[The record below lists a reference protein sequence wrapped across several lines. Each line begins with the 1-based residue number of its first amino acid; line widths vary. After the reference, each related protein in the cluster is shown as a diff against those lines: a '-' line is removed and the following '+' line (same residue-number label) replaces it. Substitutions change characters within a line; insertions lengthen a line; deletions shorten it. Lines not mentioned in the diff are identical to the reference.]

1 MFVQGTLSLHGAP
14 KIATWLRLVVDAPKG
29 ADAIVVDASSGTTV
43 DGIPDVDSM
52 KTMFKGE
59 RVVVTG
65 SGRHWY
71 HHEVLNVTDVQ
82 KFPTAT
88 RMVDFAYQLRR
99 RCCDFI
105 AAREKTAQFAR
116 AYLEQ
121 KWVC

>member
-1 MFVQGTLSLHGAP
+1 MHGAP
-14 KIATWLRLVVDAPKG
+14 KIATWLRLAVDAPKG

-52 KTMFKGE
+52 KTMFK
-59 RVVVTG
+59 RARCRQG

-82 KFPTAT
+82 KVSNSDEDGRF
-88 RMVDFAYQLRR
+88 RLS
-99 RCCDFI
+99 I
-105 AAREKTAQFAR
+105 AAPLLRLHRGPGEDGTVAR